1 MWCIIPTT
9 MRRFLFL
16 TVLLC
21 LAAAGL
27 WTAAPVTAAPSS
39 ASEMIAAVNAL
50 RAEYGLQP
58 YGTDADL
65 NALAQAH
72 SEYQA
77 SIQKITHT
85 RADGS
90 GPAEAGVI
98 ENIGGG
104 MNVGAEYI
112 VRQQWADY
120 WHLKT
125 LIGFVSA
132 SAGAGVA
139 ERDGVVYYTFVI
151 RGWGKETGA
160 QETQAAVPDPGTG
173 GSTPSQFEG
182 APTFD
187 PQSAFTVTPQED
199 GSVIHAVRAGE
210 TVWSI
215 ALIYDIASES
225 IVALNGLNA
234 TQPVIYEGQR
244 LLLRPAFTVTP
255 TASPTVTP
263 PPPTATLKPTRT
275 LRPPRPT
282 RTPGP
287 LQAADAAQR
296 PPLSGRQVALIA
308 VLVVGIA
315 AYVGVTFGIKEKK

>member
-27 WTAAPVTAAPSS
+27 WAAAPVTAAPSS

-50 RAEYGLQP
+50 RAEYGLEP
-58 YGTDADL
+58 YGTDAEL

-120 WHLKT
+120 WHRKT

-160 QETQAAVPDPGTG
+160 QETEAAVPAPGTAG
-173 GSTPSQFEG
+173 TPSQSDG

-263 PPPTATLKPTRT
+263 LPPTATLKPTRT

-287 LQAADAAQR
+287 LQTEDVPQR

-315 AYVGVTFGIKEKK
+315 AYIGVTFGIKDKK

>member
-1 MWCIIPTT
+1 

-16 TVLLC
+16 TLLLC

-50 RAEYGLQP
+50 RAEYGLEP
-58 YGTDADL
+58 YGIDAGL

-112 VRQQWADY
+112 VRQQWTDY
-120 WHLKT
+120 WHRKT

-139 ERDGVVYYTFVI
+139 ERDGMVYYTFVI
-151 RGWGKETGA
+151 RGWGKETGV
-160 QETQAAVPDPGTG
+160 QETQAAGTG
-173 GSTPSQFEG
+173 GSTAGTPSQFQG

-187 PQSAFTVTPQED
+187 PLSAFTVTPQED

-287 LQAADAAQR
+287 LQAADAPQR
-296 PPLSGRQVALIA
+296 PPLSGRQIALVV
-308 VLVVGIA
+308 VLVVGIT
-315 AYVGVTFGIKEKK
+315 AYIGVTFGMKNKK